1 MELTPVASL
10 YSLFFTFGQV
20 DEKLYYSLL
29 TSNALEAMK
38 LALVSSTS
46 TLICRALEDLKHKV
60 VG

>member
-1 MELTPVASL
+1 MASL

-46 TLICRALEDLKHKV
+46 TLISRALKDLKHKV

>member
-1 MELTPVASL
+1 MASS

-46 TLICRALEDLKHKV
+46 TLICRALDDLKHKV